1 MVAVP
6 NNASVVSMD
15 LRKIR
20 ADRVIAEL
28 DEPAWHRLSA
38 GSGAHGERVYDWAA
52 ADIRPLRDP
61 ACGHWLLAR
70 RSVSDSS
77 DIAYYVC
84 YGPANTSLN
93 ELVRV
98 AGSRWA
104 IEESFQTA
112 KNETGLDHYQAR
124 GYTAWHRHITRHTA
138 QKGAPATAPRA

>member
-1 MVAVP
+1 
-6 NNASVVSMD
+6 MD